1 LFAFVLVCGGVLLI
15 PRKEKI
21 PGRFHLPYINGRYVF
36 PVIVAAAFIIAHSL
50 SDAYFSNMFNFDYS
64 SNEDYVSGKASF
76 MDVATPNISLIIFWL
91 VAIILAMLAFVKQY
105 SLIPLMGVITCLYL
119 LTGMTKS
126 NWTWFIAWLVLGVIF
141 YLMYGYRKSHLA
153 NTSSTEGS

>member
-1 LFAFVLVCGGVLLI
+1 
-15 PRKEKI
+15 
-21 PGRFHLPYINGRYVF
+21 
-36 PVIVAAAFIIAHSL
+36 
-50 SDAYFSNMFNFDYS
+50 
-64 SNEDYVSGKASF
+64 

-91 VAIILAMLAFVKQY
+91 IAIILAILAFVKQY

-126 NWTWFIAWLVLGVIF
+126 NWAWFIAWLVLGVIF

-153 NTSSTEGS
+153 NVKSVEGS